1 VFQTTPEEWPA
12 YLTSWAEL
20 GATHLT
26 VNTMGSGFTSLD
38 QHLAALRSVL
48 ETAREVG
55 VVS

>member
-1 VFQTTPEEWPA
+1 
-12 YLTSWAEL
+12 
-20 GATHLT
+20 
-26 VNTMGSGFTSLD
+26 MGSGFTSLD